1 MTRAVG
7 VVGEVLVTLGVVLA
21 LFVVY
26 QVWWTDLGA
35 ARAQSAADAEL
46 DQRWGGQ
53 DNPRGRGTGVDDG
66 DPGLSGLADGTAFAR
81 LYIPAFGSDYRFAV
95 VSGTSDAALET
106 GPGHYT
112 ETQGPGEPG
121 NFAVA
126 GHRVGRGSPFNDLD
140 ALRSCD
146 ALVYATAD
154 RWLVYRVLP
163 VDAPDRASARARAAE
178 CLPTD
183 LADRA
188 TSGMYEGM
196 SGVSVVRP
204 EDVWVIDAVPG
215 RAEPASPDLLPLATL
230 TTCHPQYSA
239 AERLV
244 VHAVLERS
252 EARVPGELPAELGG
266 R

>member
-1 MTRAVG
+1 MKQLSGPARLMNPAGELLITIG
-7 VVGEVLVTLGVVLA
+7 VLLA
-21 LFVVY
+21 LFVFY
-26 QVWWTDLGA
+26 QVWWTGLDS

-46 DQRWGGQ
+46 DSRWSGGA
-53 DNPRGRGTGVDDG
+53 NPRMGGRYPDVG
-66 DPGLSGLADGTAFAR
+66 PLDGTAFAR

-95 VSGTSDAALET
+95 VAGTSDAALDI

-140 ALRSCD
+140 ALRPCD

-154 RWLVYRVLP
+154 DWLIYRVLP
-163 VDAPDRASARARAAE
+163 FDAPDTATAQAQAAE
-178 CLPTD
+178 CLPD
-183 LADRA
+183 HLARRA
-188 TSGMYEGM
+188 TTGAYEGL
-196 SGVSVVRP
+196 SGISVVRP
-204 EDVWVIDAVPG
+204 QDVSVIDAQPG
-215 RAEPASPDLLPLATL
+215 TPGPATPDMLPLATL

-239 AERLV
+239 TERLV

-252 EARVPGELPAELGG
+252 EPRVDGVLPVELG